1 MSQGVMAQTAQH
13 VSRVANETYG
23 LSRRMM
29 PEQPWWQSL
38 DPSFYKFPDDFYLD
52 LPTQL
57 LVNGTACVDKA
68 IRTVSASL
76 VTAAALPI
84 MLRKGVLARDRAQ
97 WGFYQDMADHRDP
110 ALFFPRP
117 QQTITLR
124 SRLAG
129 RLDYRPS
136 EGAVEVLAFES
147 RFEPVNP
154 ALRQDYL
161 RHEHNRTAWAQH
173 WRHDGPPRPT
183 ICLVHGFIADPYW
196 LNARFLAL
204 PRFYQMGYNVLLY
217 TLPFHGP
224 RRGPRAPFSGHGYF
238 SYGLA
243 HANET
248 MAHAVHDLRLFLDY
262 LEMTGVPRFGVTG
275 ISLGGYTAALLA
287 AVENRLAFA
296 VPNVPVASLPDLIM
310 EWFPAAPLLRLAMR
324 ATGIDLRTLRHA
336 NAVASPL
343 TYPPLLSRERLML
356 IGGAGDRFA
365 PPKHLRLLWDH
376 WNRPRLHWFPGNH
389 LLHFDQ
395 GRYLL
400 EMEHFLRDIG
410 FDRP

>member
-1 MSQGVMAQTAQH
+1 MAQGVMAQTAQY

-23 LSRRMM
+23 LSRRIM
-29 PEQPWWQSL
+29 PEQPWWLTL
-38 DPSFYKFPDDFYLD
+38 DPAFHKFPDDFYLD

-68 IRTVSASL
+68 IRTLSASVVL
-76 VTAAALPI
+76 AAALPQT
-84 MLRKGVLARDRAQ
+84 LRDGALARDFAQ
-97 WGFYQDMADHRDP
+97 WGFYQELADQRNP

-117 QQTITLR
+117 QQAVTMR

-129 RLDYRPS
+129 RLDYQPS
-136 EGAVEVLAFES
+136 EGVVEVLAFES

-154 ALRQDYL
+154 ALREDYL

-183 ICLVHGFIADPYW
+183 ICIVHGFIADPYW

-224 RRGPRAPFSGHGYF
+224 RSGPNAPFSGHGYF
-238 SYGLA
+238 SYGLS

-248 MAHAVHDLRLFLDY
+248 IAHAVHDFRLFLDY

-287 AVENRLAFA
+287 GVENRLAFA

-310 EWFPAAPLLRLAMR
+310 EWFPLGTFLRIAMR
-324 ATGIDLRTLRHA
+324 ATGTDLRTLRHA

-343 TYPPLLSRERLML
+343 TYPPLLPRERLLL

-365 PPKHLRLLWDH
+365 PPKHTRLIWDH
-376 WNRPRLHWFPGNH
+376 WNHPRLHWFPGNH
-389 LLHFDQ
+389 LIHLDQ

-400 EMEHFLRDIG
+400 EMEDFLHKIG
-410 FDRP
+410 FDQP